1 MASGLASLVSGHI
14 VRLAFAFGG
23 WRFFLLLLPLWG
35 FVVGFS
41 LGTEAMRALFGDGTF
56 ATVTSWVVG
65 FVIAVLF
72 AVFSYLY
79 YYIAIAV
86 LAGTVGYALGASVW
100 GLIGNEQG
108 VIAFVIGLVVGVIF
122 AAVAL
127 ALNVPRYWLI
137 DPHRPGGCS
146 RCRRRL
152 VHPDRQGP
160 FLDNVTWWQVGP
172 AAHQGQLVLPHRVG
186 AESAPP
192 GSSPSFVVP
201 RWAPTR
207 TSLSRPRTATA
218 DKGVRLHPSSCFL
231 ATGPD
236 LARAATFGR
245 KAEDRRT
252 PTSPIHRRLDMRDH
266 TGWAP

>member
-1 MASGLASLVSGHI
+1 MQLLVGILAVLIG
-14 VRLAFAFGG
+14 LAFAFGG

-127 ALNVPRYWLI
+127 ALNVPRYLVIVLTGLGGAAAVVAGWFILI
-137 DPHRPGGCS
+137 GKVPS
-146 RCRRRL
+146 
-152 VHPDRQGP
+152 
-160 FLDNVTWWQVGP
+160 DNVTWWQVGQLIKDSWFYLIVWALIGAAGILAQLRGP
-172 AAHQGQLVLPHRVG
+172 AM
-186 AESAPP
+186 
-192 GSSPSFVVP
+192 
-201 RWAPTR
+201 
-207 TSLSRPRTATA
+207 
-218 DKGVRLHPSSCFL
+218 
-231 ATGPD
+231 GPD
-236 LARAATFGR
+236 TYQL
-245 KAEDRRT
+245 EQ
-252 PTSPIHRRLDMRDH
+252 TSYRY
-266 TGWAP
+266 G

>member
-1 MASGLASLVSGHI
+1 MQLLVGILAVLIG
-14 VRLAFAFGG
+14 LAFAFGG

-127 ALNVPRYWLI
+127 ALNVPRYLVIVLTGLGGAAAVVAGWFILI
-137 DPHRPGGCS
+137 GKVPS
-146 RCRRRL
+146 
-152 VHPDRQGP
+152 
-160 FLDNVTWWQVGP
+160 DNVTWWQVGQLIKDSLFYLIVWALIGAAGILAQLRGP
-172 AAHQGQLVLPHRVG
+172 AM
-186 AESAPP
+186 
-192 GSSPSFVVP
+192 
-201 RWAPTR
+201 
-207 TSLSRPRTATA
+207 
-218 DKGVRLHPSSCFL
+218 
-231 ATGPD
+231 GPD
-236 LARAATFGR
+236 TYQL
-245 KAEDRRT
+245 EQ
-252 PTSPIHRRLDMRDH
+252 TSYRY
-266 TGWAP
+266 G

>member
-1 MASGLASLVSGHI
+1 VRGRIGRGTGGIGVQLLVGILAVLIG
-14 VRLAFAFGG
+14 LAFAFGG

-127 ALNVPRYWLI
+127 ALNVPRYLVIVLTGLGGAAAVVAGWFILI
-137 DPHRPGGCS
+137 GKVPS
-146 RCRRRL
+146 
-152 VHPDRQGP
+152 
-160 FLDNVTWWQVGP
+160 DNVTWWQVGQLIKDSWFYLIVWALIGAAGILAQLRGP
-172 AAHQGQLVLPHRVG
+172 AM
-186 AESAPP
+186 
-192 GSSPSFVVP
+192 
-201 RWAPTR
+201 
-207 TSLSRPRTATA
+207 
-218 DKGVRLHPSSCFL
+218 
-231 ATGPD
+231 GPD
-236 LARAATFGR
+236 TYQL
-245 KAEDRRT
+245 EQ
-252 PTSPIHRRLDMRDH
+252 TSYRY
-266 TGWAP
+266 G

>member
-1 MASGLASLVSGHI
+1 VQLLVGILAVLIG
-14 VRLAFAFGG
+14 LAFAFGG

-127 ALNVPRYWLI
+127 ALNVPRYLVIVLTGLGGAAAVVAGWFILI
-137 DPHRPGGCS
+137 GKVPS
-146 RCRRRL
+146 
-152 VHPDRQGP
+152 
-160 FLDNVTWWQVGP
+160 DNVTWWQVGQLIKDSWFYLIVWALIGAAGILAQLRGP
-172 AAHQGQLVLPHRVG
+172 AM
-186 AESAPP
+186 
-192 GSSPSFVVP
+192 
-201 RWAPTR
+201 
-207 TSLSRPRTATA
+207 
-218 DKGVRLHPSSCFL
+218 
-231 ATGPD
+231 GPD
-236 LARAATFGR
+236 TYQL
-245 KAEDRRT
+245 EQ
-252 PTSPIHRRLDMRDH
+252 TSYRY
-266 TGWAP
+266 G

>member
-1 MASGLASLVSGHI
+1 MQLLVGILAVLIG
-14 VRLAFAFGG
+14 LAFAFGG
-23 WRFFLLLLPLWG
+23 WQFFLLLLPLWG

-127 ALNVPRYWLI
+127 ALNVPRYLVIVLTGLGGAAAVVAGWFILI
-137 DPHRPGGCS
+137 GKVPS
-146 RCRRRL
+146 
-152 VHPDRQGP
+152 
-160 FLDNVTWWQVGP
+160 DNVTWWQVGQLIKDSWFYLIVWALIGAAGILAQLRGP
-172 AAHQGQLVLPHRVG
+172 AM
-186 AESAPP
+186 
-192 GSSPSFVVP
+192 
-201 RWAPTR
+201 
-207 TSLSRPRTATA
+207 
-218 DKGVRLHPSSCFL
+218 
-231 ATGPD
+231 GPD
-236 LARAATFGR
+236 TYQL
-245 KAEDRRT
+245 EQ
-252 PTSPIHRRLDMRDH
+252 TSYRY
-266 TGWAP
+266 G